1 MRFPKNLPFVLVLV
15 LALIGCAT
23 PPVNPD
29 QLPIY
34 EVTPGGGGIPS
45 DAAQQIANA
54 LGLPNNPRQT
64 DGALRFVDEDNF
76 FKVPTKPASGGS
88 AGEDGTAGTAGE
100 GFDFDAIQKL
110 PVMDTGQALSKV
122 QGAFSAISNYLTGA
136 SSSADHATF
145 EAVDATGNL
154 QANARL
160 DTRVSYSFKLEG
172 LPLLGPGAKAQVIFN
187 AEGKT
192 TSLNVAARALRKGPS
207 TSLISPSEADR
218 RAAEIYRAKNPDITA
233 LALENLGLAYYAPPL
248 AQSSVQALYPHYIY
262 GGTVTIGNQQ
272 VNLLQILVPAI
283 SNAPKVSLTVNADG
297 ATVVGQASVS
307 GGTPPYS
314 YRWTSSTTDLDLVTQ
329 GEYGPEITYRVVS
342 REKISSLMEKLTV
355 EVTDANGLV
364 VMASKTV
371 QVTPA
376 LTGEVLPQVGGVVDV
391 GIERAVSDLGAA
403 NQSGFRNRILSEG
416 GITLR
421 FNWSGTA
428 AWEKD
433 FLNPPTGLDTTYVDN
448 VDLTFYI
455 GHGWGGGF
463 TFEDTTHNDSSLTY
477 TDASGQWGDGD
488 LEWLA
493 LLSCQVLKD
502 THDGKK
508 WWQRWGP
515 AFNGLHLL
523 LGFETNAYDWPNFG
537 GRFAD
542 YMLGRNFGFTTITL
556 PVRAAWIQAAA
567 EEQPGSVVTVVMG
580 VYGPGGLTSYND
592 FFHGQGAV
600 SPDLRGSD
608 IHGWWRVRVP

>member
-1 MRFPKNLPFVLVLV
+1 MRFRRKLPFALALV

-54 LGLPNNPRQT
+54 LGLPNNPRQA

-88 AGEDGTAGTAGE
+88 AGEDGTAGTTGE

-136 SSSADHATF
+136 SPSADHATF
-145 EAVDATGNL
+145 EAVDAAGSL
-154 QANARL
+154 QASARL
-160 DTRVSYSFKLEG
+160 DTRVSYNFKLEG
-172 LPLLGPGAKAQVIFN
+172 FPLLGPGAKAQVIFN
-187 AEGKT
+187 GEGKV
-192 TSLNVAARALRKGPS
+192 TSLNVAARALKKGPS
-207 TSLISPSEADR
+207 TSIISTSEADR

-248 AQSSVQALYPHYIY
+248 AQSSVKALYPHYIY
-262 GGTVTIGNQQ
+262 GGTATIGGQV

-283 SNAPKVSLTVNADG
+283 SNTPKISLTVNADG

-314 YRWTSSTTDLDLVTQ
+314 YRWTSSTMDLDLVTQ

-342 REKISSLMEKLTV
+342 REKVSSLMEKLTV
-355 EVTDANGLV
+355 EVTDANGLA

-376 LTGEVLPQVGGVVDV
+376 PSGEVLPQVGGVVDV

-477 TDASGQWGDGD
+477 TDASGQWWNSD

-567 EEQPGSVVTVVMG
+567 EEQPSSVVTVVMG

-600 SPDLRGSD
+600 SPDLMGSN